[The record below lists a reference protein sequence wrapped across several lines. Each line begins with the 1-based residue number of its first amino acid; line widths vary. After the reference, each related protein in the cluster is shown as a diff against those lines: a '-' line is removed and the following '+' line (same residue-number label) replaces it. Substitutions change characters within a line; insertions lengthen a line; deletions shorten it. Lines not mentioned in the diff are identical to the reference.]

1 MTRRQ
6 MLATF
11 GAGFGS
17 LGFRALGATSGP
29 TRTPH
34 FAPKAKQ
41 VVFLFLNGGPS
52 QVDTFD
58 PKPALTKYNGKPL
71 PGETL
76 KTERRTGNAFGSPF
90 QFNKYGQS
98 G

>member
-1 MTRRQ
+1 MTRRE

-11 GAGFGS
+11 GCGFGS
-17 LGFRALGATSGP
+17 LAVRAGTG
-29 TRTPH
+29 PH
-34 FAPKAKQ
+34 FAPKAKR

-58 PKPALTKYNGKPL
+58 PKPMLSKYNGKAL

-90 QFNKYGQS
+90 TFKWW
-98 G
+98 